1 MGIEVSIVLQLFFNV
16 WNIATLKNT
25 AFFIEDFRKTQKVS
39 YLPTQND
46 VFLVV
51 V

>member
-1 MGIEVSIVLQLFFNV
+1 MGVEVSIVLQLFFTV

-25 AFFIEDFRKTQKVS
+25 AFLEDFRKTQKVS